1 MTVRANRSTD
11 FLLKG
16 KKRRPGYTD
25 ELFAK
30 HDCKEGSTFIMTENA
45 L

>member
-1 MTVRANRSTD
+1 MFRSGMTVRANRSAD

-25 ELFAK
+25 ELF
-30 HDCKEGSTFIMTENA
+30 
-45 L
+45 